1 MSDFG
6 VVVGSGSLR
15 GPGPTIAHA
24 WTDDGVSVEADFTG
38 AHLLHLAVAGCVL
51 NDIHREARTLDCEVR
66 GVRVVAAGGFDTE
79 RWQTTGIGYTVE
91 VDGPE
96 GDELER
102 LLARVDEVAE
112 IPRVIRAGGEVRR
125 R

>member
-15 GPGPTIAHA
+15 GPGPTTPHT

-38 AHLLHLAVAGCVL
+38 AHLL
-51 NDIHREARTLDCEVR
+51 
-66 GVRVVAAGGFDTE
+66 
-79 RWQTTGIGYTVE
+79 
-91 VDGPE
+91 
-96 GDELER
+96 
-102 LLARVDEVAE
+102 RVDAVAE
-112 IPRVIRAGGEVRR
+112 IPRVIRAGGGVRR